1 MITGPSGERSRRLV
15 IAPAR
20 SGADE
25 RGGELA
31 FELQRLADGRVALP
45 VFSTV
50 AELVRVLGRYQPW
63 VCVPLGHGGRGN
75 RPGRWPCGAGSRC
88 GLSCVAVVLSQPGE
102 VRPAYGWTGRRYTVS
117 NGFQVVMSDLQKM
130 SGTFQAESA
139 TFKAIIPANGPAR
152 PGGSSAE
159 FISPIMR

>member
-1 MITGPSGERSRRLV
+1 
-15 IAPAR
+15 
-20 SGADE
+20 
-25 RGGELA
+25 LA

-50 AELVRVLGRYQPW
+50 AELVHVLGRYQPW
-63 VCVPLGHGGRGN
+63 VCVPLGTVEEAISRATGHVMLD
-75 RPGRWPCGAGSRC
+75 PRC
-88 GLSCVAVVLSQPGE
+88 GLSCVALEPSEPGE
-102 VRPAYGWTGRRYTVS
+102 ARPAYGGTGRRYTVS
-117 NGFQVVMSDLQKM
+117 NGFQVVMSDPQKM

-152 PGGSSAE
+152 PDGSSAE